1 MIVRVVTFLISLMIA
16 NNAIAERLVAQVSKE
31 EVAITANFDGSE
43 IFIYGAIKHDV
54 SDKIISPLEVVITV
68 SGPTEKLY
76 VRKKSKHALIWLNTE
91 TIEIDSAPSFYAVAS
106 TGNLKEII
114 NNTENLKHKI
124 SIREVIRSIGNPA
137 TIKNPTDFTEGL
149 IRIRNQNNLYQDL
162 DNSISLTDETL
173 FATTIN
179 LPSNLV
185 EGEYTIRFLLA
196 RDGKVID
203 QLSTTIPVNKVG
215 LERWIFDLSRQ
226 QPLIYGL
233 LSLFI
238 AIFAGWLA
246 SAVFRYI
253 RI

>member
-1 MIVRVVTFLISLMIA
+1 MVRVVTFLISLMIA
-16 NNAIAERLVAQVSKE
+16 NNAIAERLVAQLSKE

>member
-1 MIVRVVTFLISLMIA
+1 MIA
-16 NNAIAERLVAQVSKE
+16 NNAIAERLVAQLSKE

-124 SIREVIRSIGNPA
+124 SIREVIRSIGNPE

>member
-1 MIVRVVTFLISLMIA
+1 MTLLVSFMITS
-16 NNAIAERLVAQVSKE
+16 NAIAEKLVAQLSKE

-43 IFIYGAIKHDV
+43 IFIYGAIKHENSNKTTD
-54 SDKIISPLEVVITV
+54 PLEVVITV
-68 SGPTEKLY
+68 SGPAEKLH
-76 VRKKSKHALIWLNTE
+76 VRKKSKHAMIWLNTE

-106 TGNLKEII
+106 TGALKEVL
-114 NNTENLKHKI
+114 NNTENLKYKV

-137 TIKNPTDFTEGL
+137 TIQNPTDFTEGL
-149 IRIRNQNNLYQDL
+149 IRIRNENKLYQDL

-238 AIFAGWLA
+238 AISAGWLA

>member
-1 MIVRVVTFLISLMIA
+1 MITSS
-16 NNAIAERLVAQVSKE
+16 AIAERLVAQLSKE

-43 IFIYGAIKHDV
+43 IFIYGAIKHENFNKTTD
-54 SDKIISPLEVVITV
+54 PLEVVITV
-68 SGPTEKLY
+68 SGPAEKLH
-76 VRKKSKHALIWLNTE
+76 VRKKSKHAMIWLNTE

-106 TGNLKEII
+106 TGILKEVI
-114 NNTENLKHKI
+114 NNTENLKYKI

-137 TIKNPTDFTEGL
+137 TIQDPTDFTEGL
-149 IRIRNQNNLYQDL
+149 IRIRNENKLYQDL

>member
-1 MIVRVVTFLISLMIA
+1 MIA
-16 NNAIAERLVAQVSKE
+16 NNAIAERLVAQLSKE

-238 AIFAGWLA
+238 AIFSGWLA

>member
-1 MIVRVVTFLISLMIA
+1 
-16 NNAIAERLVAQVSKE
+16 
-31 EVAITANFDGSE
+31 
-43 IFIYGAIKHDV
+43 
-54 SDKIISPLEVVITV
+54 VITV
-68 SGPTEKLY
+68 SGPAEKLH
-76 VRKKSKHALIWLNTE
+76 VRKKSKHAMIWLNTE

-106 TGNLKEII
+106 TGALKEVL
-114 NNTENLKHKI
+114 NNTENLKYKI

-137 TIKNPTDFTEGL
+137 TIQNPTDFTEGL
-149 IRIRNQNNLYQDL
+149 IRIRSENKLYQDL

-238 AIFAGWLA
+238 AISAGWLA

>member
-1 MIVRVVTFLISLMIA
+1 MTLLVSFLITS
-16 NNAIAERLVAQVSKE
+16 NAIAERLVAQLSKE

-43 IFIYGAIKHDV
+43 IFIYGAIKHENSNKTTD
-54 SDKIISPLEVVITV
+54 PLEVVITV
-68 SGPTEKLY
+68 SGPAEKLH
-76 VRKKSKHALIWLNTE
+76 VRKKSKHAMIWLNTE

-106 TGNLKEII
+106 TGALKEVI
-114 NNTENLKHKI
+114 NNTENLKYKI

-137 TIKNPTDFTEGL
+137 TIQNPTNFTEGL
-149 IRIRNQNNLYQDL
+149 IRIRSENKLYQDL

-196 RDGKVID
+196 RGGKVID

>member
-1 MIVRVVTFLISLMIA
+1 
-16 NNAIAERLVAQVSKE
+16 
-31 EVAITANFDGSE
+31 
-43 IFIYGAIKHDV
+43 
-54 SDKIISPLEVVITV
+54 VITV
-68 SGPTEKLY
+68 SGPAEKLH
-76 VRKKSKHALIWLNTE
+76 VRKKSKHAMIWLNTE

-106 TGNLKEII
+106 TGILKEVI
-114 NNTENLKHKI
+114 NNTENLKYKI

-137 TIKNPTDFTEGL
+137 TIQNPTDFTEGL
-149 IRIRNQNNLYQDL
+149 IRIRNENKLYQDL